1 MQKNDSFFPGE
12 VLYSVLEYV
21 GKGKVIVT
29 ISVLLIPLSD
39 IGPKCL
45 QLVCG

>member
-12 VLYSVLEYV
+12 VYSVLEYV

-39 IGPKCL
+39 FGPKCL